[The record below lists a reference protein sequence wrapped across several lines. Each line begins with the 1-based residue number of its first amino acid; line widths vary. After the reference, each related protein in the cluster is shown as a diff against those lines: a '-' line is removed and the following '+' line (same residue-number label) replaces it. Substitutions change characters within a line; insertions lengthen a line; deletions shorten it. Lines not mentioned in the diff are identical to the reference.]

1 MPPVPREEDAI
12 TQRQAEVLS
21 LVAQGLTYREVGTR
35 LYLSPRTVK
44 YHMAEIMRKLHLQN
58 RAQVLAHAGAVALE
72 QTEDT
77 P

>member
-1 MPPVPREEDAI
+1 MRTRSPSV
-12 TQRQAEVLS
+12 VLN
-21 LVAQGLTYREVGTR
+21 LVARGLTYGKVRAR

-44 YHMAEIMRKLHLQN
+44 YHMAEVMRKLHLQT
-58 RAQVLAHAGAVALE
+58 RAQVLAHAGAVKLE